1 MRVKTPE
8 PTETAMP
15 QVITP
20 TPSTSTIT
28 PTAAEEWT
36 VTSLR

>member
-15 QVITP
+15 QIKTP
-20 TPSTSTIT
+20 TPSMSTIT
-28 PTAAEEWT
+28 PTVAEEWT